1 MKVFEILKSAAVKR
15 GGAYLVLIDPDTRK
29 GTELQDFVEEV
40 CTQGADAI
48 LVGGSLILDAGF
60 QSTIDLVRK
69 HSSLP
74 VIIFPGSVQQ
84 LSPQADAVLYLSL
97 ISGRNPY
104 YLFGEHVI
112 AAPVIRK
119 LGIEPISTGYMLF
132 ESGRTTTA
140 EFMSNT
146 RPLPV
151 SKPEIAMA
159 HALAAQYMGMQT
171 VYLEAGSGADR
182 SIPSSLVQAVC
193 GYIDIPV
200 IVGGGIRTPDD
211 ARSKIEAGATFI
223 VTGNIYDNSD
233 NIKLLSE
240 FARAVHIKESS

>member
-1 MKVFEILKSAAVKR
+1 MKVFENLKATAAKR
-15 GGAYLVLIDPDTRK
+15 GGAYFVLIDPDTRK
-29 GTELQDFVEEV
+29 GTDLQDFVREV
-40 CTQGADAI
+40 CDQGADAI

-60 QSTIDLVRK
+60 QSAIEQVREQ
-69 HSSLP
+69 SSLP

-84 LSPQADAVLYLSL
+84 LSPRADAVLYLSL

-104 YLFGEHVI
+104 YLFGEHII
-112 AAPVIRK
+112 AAPMIRK

-151 SKPEIAMA
+151 GKPEIAMA

-182 SIPSSLVQAVC
+182 SVPADLVQAISH
-193 GYIDIPV
+193 YIDIPV

-211 ARSKIEAGATFI
+211 ARSKIEAGASFI
-223 VTGNIYDNSD
+223 VTGNIYDSSD
-233 NIKLLSE
+233 NIKRISE
-240 FARAVHIKESS
+240 FARAVHSKENS

>member
-1 MKVFEILKSAAVKR
+1 MKVFKHLTAVAEKK
-15 GGAYLVLIDPDTRK
+15 GGAYFVLIDPDTRK
-29 GTELQDFVEEV
+29 DAELKDFVKEI
-40 CTQGADAI
+40 CAQGADAI

-60 QSTIDLVRK
+60 QKTIELVREN
-69 HSSLP
+69 STLP

-84 LSPQADAVLYLSL
+84 LSPKADAVLYLSL

-112 AAPVIRK
+112 AAPTIRK

-151 SKPEIAMA
+151 GKPDIAVA

-182 SIPSSLVQAVC
+182 AIPNEIVKAVS

-200 IVGGGIRTPDD
+200 IVGGGIRMPEE
-211 ARSKIEAGATFI
+211 ARLKSEAGATFV

-233 NIKLLSE
+233 NIKLINE
-240 FARAVHIKESS
+240 FARAVHIKEKS